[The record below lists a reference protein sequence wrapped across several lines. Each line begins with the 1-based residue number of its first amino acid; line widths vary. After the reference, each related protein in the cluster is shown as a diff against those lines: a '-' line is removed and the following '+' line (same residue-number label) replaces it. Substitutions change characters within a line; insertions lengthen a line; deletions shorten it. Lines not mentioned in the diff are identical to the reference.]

1 MTAPAGA
8 GIKTEG
14 GKIMK
19 GHVRE
24 RGKGNW
30 YAVLSIKDPQTGK
43 RKVKFVS
50 LPDCKGKREAQQ
62 QLARLVTEMQTGAYV
77 EPDKATLAQ
86 FLERWLDHIRTRVSP
101 RTYRG
106 YAEIVYGNLLP
117 ALGSV
122 RLTKLRPEQISEAY
136 SKALISGRRDGSGGL
151 SAQTI
156 KHAHVVLKQALTQA
170 CVWRAIAHYPA
181 ALVKPPRVERK
192 EMQTIDTDSTARMI
206 ETARG
211 TPIFIPILLGVL
223 CGMRR
228 GEICA
233 LRWRSVGLD
242 AGQLSVIA
250 SIEEGRGGL
259 REKEPKS
266 GKGRLIALSPMLVA
280 ELRRHRMQQAE
291 WLLKLGVRL
300 TDDYHVVTKP
310 DGEPTWPGSLGRAFR
325 RFMRR
330 HGLPQIRLHDLRHS
344 HATHLL
350 AAGVHPKIAQERL
363 GHSSIGI
370 TLDLY
375 SHVLPGMQ
383 RDAIAKV
390 DAVLQAA
397 IDKRGTN
404 G

>member
-1 MTAPAGA
+1 L
-8 GIKTEG
+8 
-14 GKIMK
+14 K

-30 YAVLSIKDPQTGK
+30 YAVLSVRDPETGK
-43 RKVKFVS
+43 RRVKFVS
-50 LPDCKGKREAQQ
+50 LPHCKGKREAQ
-62 QLARLVTEMQTGAYV
+62 AKCADVISAMRRDTYI

-86 FLERWLDHIRTRVSP
+86 FLERWLSHIKTQVSP

-106 YAEIVYGNLLP
+106 YAEIVRRNLAP

-122 RLTKLRPEQISEAY
+122 RLAKLRPEQISEAY
-136 SKALISGRRDGSGGL
+136 GKALVSGRRDGKGGL
-151 SAQTI
+151 SAQTV
-156 KHAHVVLKQALTQA
+156 KHTHKVLKQALTQA
-170 CVWRAIAHYPA
+170 CMWRAITHNPA
-181 ALVKPPRVERK
+181 ALVRPPKVERK
-192 EMQTIDTDSTARMI
+192 EMQTVDTDQTARMI
-206 ETARG
+206 EVARG

-223 CGMRR
+223 CGLRR

-233 LRWRSVGLD
+233 LRWRSVDLD
-242 AGQLSVIA
+242 AGHLSVVA
-250 SIEEGRGGL
+250 SIEEGRAGL

-266 GKGRLIALSPMLVA
+266 GKGRLIALPPMLVA

-300 TDDYHVVTKP
+300 ADDRHVVTKE
-310 DGEPTWPGSLGRAFR
+310 DGETMWPGSLGRAFR
-325 RFMRR
+325 KFMRR

-363 GHSSIGI
+363 GHSNIGI

-375 SHVLPGMQ
+375 SHMLPGMQ
-383 RDAIAKV
+383 QDAVARV